1 MSENRKEILD
11 AVMRA
16 MEMEKETFDFYSK
29 AEHKTFDPAG
39 KRIFRWLAKTEEIH
53 LLKLNELCT
62 SLHESGRWVFYGGTT
77 IELEPDAPGAPHVTY
92 TTDDR
97 EALQIAR
104 EIEQKGI
111 AYYEELLTKATDPD
125 GRQMLETLRNEEVEH
140 LRVIDEQYAAL
151 TGHK

>member
-11 AVMRA
+11 ALMRA
-16 MEMEKETFDFYSK
+16 MEMEKETFDFYTK

-39 KRIFRWLAKTEEIH
+39 KRIFRWLARTEEGH
-53 LLKLNELCT
+53 YLKLNELCT

-77 IELEPDAPGAPHVTY
+77 IELEPDAPGAPHVSY

-111 AYYEELLTKATDPD
+111 AYYEELLKKTADAD
-125 GRQMLETLRNEEVEH
+125 GRQMLETLKSEEVEH
-140 LRVIDEQYAAL
+140 LRVIDEQLAAL
-151 TGHK
+151 KGRS

>member
-16 MEMEKETFDFYSK
+16 MEMEKETFDFYTK

-39 KRIFRWLAKTEEIH
+39 KRIFRWLAKTEEGH
-53 LLKLNELCT
+53 YLKLNELCT

-92 TTDDR
+92 ATDDL

-111 AYYEELLTKATDPD
+111 AYYEELLTKTVDPD
-125 GRQMLETLRNEEVEH
+125 GRQMLETLRNEEFEH

-151 TGHK
+151 KARK

>member
-16 MEMEKETFDFYSK
+16 MEMEKETFDFYTR

-53 LLKLNELCT
+53 FLKLNELCT

-97 EALQIAR
+97 EALRIAR

-111 AYYEELLTKATDPD
+111 AYYEELLTKTTDPD

-151 TGHK
+151 TGRK